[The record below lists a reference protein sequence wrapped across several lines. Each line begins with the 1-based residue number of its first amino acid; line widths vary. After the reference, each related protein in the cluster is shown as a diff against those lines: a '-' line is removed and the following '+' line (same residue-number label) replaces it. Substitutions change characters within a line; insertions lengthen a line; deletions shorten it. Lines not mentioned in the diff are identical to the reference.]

1 MYSSRRSSF
10 APPSKRRCWNL
21 TTIFHSSNTP
31 VFSSYTP
38 SLSLL
43 PSPLSH
49 LSLPPPSGTKQDD
62 EKIQQKKMVS
72 LLHSLNEIDFDRDAA
87 REELR
92 WLRQAN
98 INNIISR
105 INNNNNNNNNNTNN
119 NNTNN
124 NNIINNNTTN
134 NNTNH
139 DGATNATSDN
149 RSHDTSATSNT
160 CPPLIPSKN
169 TVDLIII
176 DDNTPSSAEV
186 SILLNSSKF
195 QKSVVLF
202 ILSL

>member
-105 INNNNNNNNNNTNN
+105 INNNNNTNN

-124 NNIINNNTTN
+124 NNIINNNTTNNNNN

-149 RSHDTSATSNT
+149 RSHDTTATSNT
-160 CPPLIPSKN
+160 CPPLFPSKN

-186 SILLNSSKF
+186 SILLNSFKF
-195 QKSVVLF
+195 
-202 ILSL
+202 